1 MLMLHSLQLIM
12 LIMAALLL
20 RRSRRAIIFIMIF
33 SIGCYFM
40 TFDRG
45 VPLWVNYGQEHYALQ
60 EKLDDLGGVTAIISQ
75 IKARLAK
82 NPNDATGW
90 RILGKLYQSQQNE
103 PAPQEALAKA
113 RSITPSPNDIDRT

>member
-20 RRSRRAIIFIMIF
+20 RRRRAIIFIVIF
-33 SIGCYFM
+33 SIVCYFL

-60 EKLDDLGGVTAIISQ
+60 EKLDDLGGVNAIISQ

-90 RILGKLYQSQQNE
+90 RILGKLYHSQQNE
-103 PAPQEALAKA
+103 PAAQEAFAKA
-113 RSITPSPNDIDRT
+113 DSTPSP